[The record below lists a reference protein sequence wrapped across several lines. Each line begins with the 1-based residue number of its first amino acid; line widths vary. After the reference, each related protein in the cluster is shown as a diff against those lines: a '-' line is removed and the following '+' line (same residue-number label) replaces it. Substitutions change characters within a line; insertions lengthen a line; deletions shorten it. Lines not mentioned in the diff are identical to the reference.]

1 MQTRNRLT
9 KNLFETRQSRSFDP
23 NEKSVVFISYRHV
36 YCDTQMARQ
45 CAEILEAIPELHYW
59 FDEEDKCL
67 ANAQSEISD
76 INIATCIE
84 KGLDAASAL
93 LGIIGPE
100 TFNSSWIP
108 YEIGG
113 ARGRQSF
120 SKNFTSSPP
129 DPHPLIAHLIH
140 DTDISNAPDF
150 VSLGIPLQCLCEV
163 EQWAKY
169 IAKILK
175 AIQEAP
181 FYENILTKA
190 QHLQDTYG
198 IQEIYERNTHHLRYQ

>member
-1 MQTRNRLT
+1 MQTRTHLT
-9 KNLFETRQSRSFDP
+9 KNLFEARQSLSFDP
-23 NEKSVVFISYRHV
+23 NKESVVFISYRHV

-45 CAEILEAIPELHYW
+45 CAEILEAIPGIYYW
-59 FDEEDKCL
+59 FDKEDECI

-100 TFNSSWIP
+100 TFDSPWIS

-113 ARGRQSF
+113 ARGRQRF
-120 SKNFTSSPP
+120 SKYFTVSPSE
-129 DPHPLIAHLIH
+129 PHPLIAHLIH

-169 IAKILK
+169 IAEMLK
-175 AIQEAP
+175 PIP
-181 FYENILTKA
+181 LYENILTKA
-190 QHLQDTYG
+190 QRLQDRYG
-198 IQEIYERNTHHLRYQ
+198 IKDIYERNTRHLRYQ

>member
-1 MQTRNRLT
+1 MQTRSCLT
-9 KNLFETRQSRSFDP
+9 KNLFEARQGLSFDP
-23 NEKSVVFISYRHV
+23 NKMPVVFISYRHV

-45 CAEILEAIPELHYW
+45 CAEILEATPGLHYW
-59 FDEEDKCL
+59 FDEEDECL
-67 ANAQSEISD
+67 ASAQSEISD

-100 TFNSSWIP
+100 TFDSPWIS

-120 SKNFTSSPP
+120 SKHFTASPP
-129 DPHPLIAHLIH
+129 QPHPLIAHLIH

-169 IAKILK
+169 IAEMLK
-175 AIQEAP
+175 SVP
-181 FYENILTKA
+181 VYENILTKA
-190 QHLQDTYG
+190 QRLQDHYG
-198 IQEIYERNTHHLRYQ
+198 IKDIYERNTRHLRYQ